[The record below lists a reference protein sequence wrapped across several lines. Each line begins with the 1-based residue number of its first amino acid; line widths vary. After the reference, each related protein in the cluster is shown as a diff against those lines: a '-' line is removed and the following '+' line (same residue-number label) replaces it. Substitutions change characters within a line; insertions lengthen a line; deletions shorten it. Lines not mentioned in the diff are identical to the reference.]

1 MGKMGWEGGGDE
13 LGGGRRRMKWVVV
26 VGRGLP
32 PFLDLENWLAISA
45 QFCGAPKYMRH
56 RIMQKWPTQ
65 LLDTGPTTFLWRM
78 KHGAPQNV
86 FF

>member
-32 PFLDLENWLAISA
+32 PFLDLENWVGHFCAI
-45 QFCGAPKYMRH
+45 
-56 RIMQKWPTQ
+56 
-65 LLDTGPTTFLWRM
+65 LWRIYS
-78 KHGAPQNV
+78 GAPQK
-86 FF
+86 